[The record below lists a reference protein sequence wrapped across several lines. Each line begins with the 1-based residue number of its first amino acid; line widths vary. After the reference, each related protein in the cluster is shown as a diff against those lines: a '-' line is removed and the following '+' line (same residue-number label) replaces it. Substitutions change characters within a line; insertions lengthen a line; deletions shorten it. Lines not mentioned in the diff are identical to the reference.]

1 MLQIGIAHTRSRSG
15 DMGRRVEER
24 ERGKKTQA
32 RSYRC
37 RIANQNDGSTPWC
50 GEHKKRGVARRARSH
65 TRAVTVEFGK
75 THDGDAR
82 GLPMSDDED
91 DEIEEDPRIG
101 QLYSAADKKSPEEFA
116 AYVDSLG
123 TKDAIVFGGMCTDAP
138 TARAHF
144 VVMALIDLEDDPL
157 PECLTARRKLLKAAV
172 EKGPAGS
179 GKELIAA
186 LEGLICTSD
195 AVEGEAKEAAK
206 SSFDKALKVLW
217 EYEIVSEEE
226 MKSWQADERAGRHYR
241 VSAADAQRLHD
252 LGRVFL
258 EWVEQGEED

>member
-1 MLQIGIAHTRSRSG
+1 
-15 DMGRRVEER
+15 
-24 ERGKKTQA
+24 
-32 RSYRC
+32 
-37 RIANQNDGSTPWC
+37 
-50 GEHKKRGVARRARSH
+50 
-65 TRAVTVEFGK
+65 
-75 THDGDAR
+75 
-82 GLPMSDDED
+82 MSDDED

-226 MKSWQADERAGRHYR
+226 IKSWQADERAGRHYR
-241 VSAADAQRLHD
+241 VSAAGQRLHD
-252 LGRVFL
+252 LGRVSRVGGAGRGGL
-258 EWVEQGEED
+258 EIAGDFVKLTEMCGQPRSVRICGLLRTVQPINTTGPREEQRYDEKYLHTRETETSST